1 MARLATKWE
10 KTLETHITEGDSIK
24 NIQSYKSI
32 RRKEKWEKGI
42 SFIQNNT
49 FGH

>member
-24 NIQSYKSI
+24 NIQSHT
-32 RRKEKWEKGI
+32 
-42 SFIQNNT
+42 NL
-49 FGH
+49 